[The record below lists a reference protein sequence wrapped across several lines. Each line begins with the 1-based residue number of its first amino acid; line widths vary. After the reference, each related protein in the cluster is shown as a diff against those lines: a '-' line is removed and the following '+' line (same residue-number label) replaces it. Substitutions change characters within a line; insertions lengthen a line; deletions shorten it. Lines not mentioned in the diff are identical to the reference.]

1 MGYIRKHK
9 VDIRSAVEFI
19 GILIFTVGL
28 APAMIA
34 LASYGTY
41 L

>member
-9 VDIRSAVEFI
+9 DGIRSAVEFI
-19 GILIFTVGL
+19 GILIFTIGL

-34 LASYGTY
+34 VASMSY